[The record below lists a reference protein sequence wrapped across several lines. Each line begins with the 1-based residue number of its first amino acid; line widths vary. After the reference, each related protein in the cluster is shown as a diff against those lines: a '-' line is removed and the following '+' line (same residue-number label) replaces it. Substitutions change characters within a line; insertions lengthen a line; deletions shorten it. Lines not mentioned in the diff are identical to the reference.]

1 MFKMSNLVL
10 YLFLLK
16 SRVILDSALDYIN
29 KNSRN
34 IKIFLKKNFKLYL
47 EQRLYLTLFFIL
59 VLVETNPLIKKR
71 NNKLNIV

>member
-16 SRVILDSALDYIN
+16 SKVILDSTLDYIN

-47 EQRLYLTLFFIL
+47 GQRLYLTLFFIL

-71 NNKLNIV
+71 DNKLNIV